1 VNYDITII
9 LVILG
14 GSLVVA
20 LALFLQRKGLQIA
33 QDLQEKA
40 AKIENRAMEQVE
52 TELTISQKQLEA
64 QKEIISLLQEV
75 RDELK
80 KTHNE

>member
-1 VNYDITII
+1 
-9 LVILG
+9 
-14 GSLVVA
+14 
-20 LALFLQRKGLQIA
+20 LFLQRKGLQIA